1 MSRLSPFTVQD
12 IVRATQGALVA
23 GDLGIPVTGVSIDSR
38 SLVVGEAFFAIHGHR
53 LDGHAFLAEAAAR
66 GAACLV
72 VHALPDEVPAN
83 VPLVL
88 VEETTQALGRLGAW
102 HRGRFTTPVIA
113 VTGSNGKTTTKEL
126 VAGVLAT
133 RWDVLWPERSFNN
146 QWGLPLTLLRLSPE
160 HQAVV
165 LEIGSNARGEVA
177 ALAALAKPTVGI
189 VTTVAAVHTEFLGS
203 LEGVREEK
211 SSLVRALPADGV
223 AVLNADDPR
232 VAGMARDTRARVVT
246 YGQASGAQVRAI
258 GDVVDD
264 EQGVTFTLQ
273 VGGERQA
280 VTLGLAGRHNVTN
293 ALAAAAAGVALG
305 FQLADLAR
313 GLAAVGPVAGRCVWK
328 RAGDVTIL
336 DDTYN
341 ASPVSVRAALDTVA
355 AHRRGRRVVVVLGD
369 MLELGPIAEEAHR
382 EVGRQVAAL
391 PADELVGVGRATQAA
406 VEAARAAGLGEA
418 RHFMTFEDTVAH
430 LLKRLAAGDLVLVK
444 GSRGMRMERVV
455 DALVARLARS
465 GRERSDL
472 E

>member
-1 MSRLSPFTVQD
+1 MSRAVPFTVQD

-38 SLVVGEAFFAIHGHR
+38 SLAVGEAFFAIHGHR
-53 LDGHAFLAEAAAR
+53 LDGHVFLGDAAAR

-88 VEETTQALGRLGAW
+88 VEDTTRALGKLAAW
-102 HRGRFTTPVIA
+102 HRSRFAIPVVA

-126 VAGVLAT
+126 AAGVLST
-133 RWDVLWPERSFNN
+133 RWEVLRPERSFNN
-146 QWGLPLTLLRLSPE
+146 QWGLPLTLLKLSPE

-177 ALAALAKPTVGI
+177 ALAALAAPTVGI
-189 VTTVAAVHTEFLGS
+189 VTTVAAVHTEYLGS
-203 LEGVREEK
+203 LDGVREEK
-211 SSLVRALPADGV
+211 AGLVRALVADGV

-232 VAGMARDTRARVVT
+232 VAGMARETRARVVT
-246 YGQASGAQVRAI
+246 YGLGSTARVRAV
-258 GDVVDD
+258 GHVVED
-264 EQGVTFTLQ
+264 ETGLSFTLEAD
-273 VGGERQA
+273 GERQP
-280 VTLGLAGRHNVTN
+280 VTLALAGRHNASN

-305 FQLADLAR
+305 LPLADVAR
-313 GLAAVGPVAGRCVWK
+313 GLGGVRPVAGRCVWR
-328 RAGDVTIL
+328 RAGEVTIL

-355 AHRRGRRVVVVLGD
+355 ARRHGRRVIVVLGD
-369 MLELGPIAEEAHR
+369 MLELGAISDEAHR
-382 EVGRQVAAL
+382 EVGRQVATL
-391 PADELVGVGRATQAA
+391 PADELIGLGRATQAT
-406 VEAARAAGLGEA
+406 VEAAREAGLVQA
-418 RHFMTFEDTVAH
+418 THLTTFEDTVAH
-430 LLKRLAAGDLVLVK
+430 LLKRLASGDLVLVK

-472 E
+472 D

>member
-1 MSRLSPFTVQD
+1 MSRVTPFTVQD

-38 SLVVGEAFFAIHGHR
+38 SLGVGEAFFAIKGHR

-66 GAACLV
+66 GAACMV
-72 VHALPDEVPAN
+72 VHALPDDVPAN

-88 VEETTQALGRLGAW
+88 VEDTTHALGRLAAW
-102 HRGRFTTPVIA
+102 HRGRFTIPIVA

-126 VAGVLAT
+126 AAGVLAT
-133 RWDVLWPERSFNN
+133 RGPVLKPERSFNN
-146 QWGLPLTLLRLSPE
+146 QWGLPLTLLQLGPE
-160 HQAVV
+160 HQAAM
-165 LEIGSNARGEVA
+165 LEIGSNAPGEVA
-177 ALAALAKPTVGI
+177 ALAALAAPTVGI

-203 LEGVREEK
+203 LDGVREEK
-211 SSLVRALPADGV
+211 AGLVRALGADGV

-246 YGQASGAQVRAI
+246 YGRAGTAHVRAV
-258 GDVVDD
+258 GEPVDD
-264 EQGVTFTLQ
+264 EQGLTFTLET
-273 VGGERQA
+273 GGERQF

-305 FQLADLAR
+305 FSLADITR
-313 GLAAVGPVAGRCVWK
+313 GLGAVRPVAGRCAW
-328 RAGDVTIL
+328 RQAGRVAIL

-341 ASPVSVRAALDTVA
+341 ASPVSVKAALDTA
-355 AHRRGRRVVVVLGD
+355 QAHRRGRRVIVVLGD
-369 MLELGPIAEEAHR
+369 MLELGSITDDAHR
-382 EVGRQVAAL
+382 ELGRAVAAL
-391 PADELVGVGRATQAA
+391 PADEFIGVGRAMQFA
-406 VEAARAAGLGEA
+406 VEAAKEAGLAEA
-418 RHFMTFEDTVAH
+418 RHLTTFEDTVAH
-430 LLKRLAAGDLVLVK
+430 LLKRLTADDLVLVK

-465 GRERSDL
+465 GSRSDG